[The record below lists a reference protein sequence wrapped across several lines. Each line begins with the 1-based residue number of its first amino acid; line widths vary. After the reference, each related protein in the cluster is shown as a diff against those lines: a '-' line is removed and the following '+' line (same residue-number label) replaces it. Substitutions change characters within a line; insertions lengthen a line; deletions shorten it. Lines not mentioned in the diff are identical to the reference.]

1 MSILPT
7 WHANMANS
15 GEKRCGTHSSVSHS
29 PSSSPRSQP
38 SSSRARCR
46 PAPPLFSTAW
56 PPPPHQRQRRLA
68 TDHRRAPP
76 HQSASTHARHQFPL
90 SLAAGSAAASS
101 PPSSPPTAPTPA
113 LAHPAAL
120 RLCYHCHRH
129 HQGSGS
135 TARAR
140 RLGPW
145 HRLQGSVGREV
156 APTLMRRRQPRG
168 VKEGRRRR
176 AHDNG
181 VANAGEK

>member
-1 MSILPT
+1 MSLLPT
-7 WHANMANS
+7 WHTNIANS

-56 PPPPHQRQRRLA
+56 PPPPHQRRRRLA
-68 TDHRRAPP
+68 ADHRGAPPHRRRVAAGGESERQHPRAPP
-76 HQSASTHARHQFPL
+76 ISSVARRGL
-90 SLAAGSAAASS
+90 RRRLS
-101 PPSSPPTAPTPA
+101 PPSSPLTAPTPA

-120 RLCYHCHRH
+120 RLCCRCHRH
-129 HQGSGS
+129 HRGSGS

-145 HRLQGSVGREV
+145 HRLQGSVGSGR
-156 APTLMRRRQPRG
+156 PRCG
-168 VKEGRRRR
+168 TDVDEAAAAARC
-176 AHDNG
+176 
-181 VANAGEK
+181 